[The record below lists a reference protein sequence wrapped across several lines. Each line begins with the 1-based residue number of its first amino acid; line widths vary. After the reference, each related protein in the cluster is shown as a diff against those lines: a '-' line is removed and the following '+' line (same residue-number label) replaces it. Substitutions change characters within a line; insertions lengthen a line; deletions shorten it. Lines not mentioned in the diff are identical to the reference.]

1 MLQKLRAASLL
12 WACCS
17 ALLALIVL
25 LGLGTWQWN
34 RKAWKEELV
43 ATISARVKAAPI
55 DAAAFRDL
63 KCKRVEQVGLAKSC
77 EYTAVRLTGAFDH
90 ANERHVYTSIDKPA
104 GGGVGG
110 QGYWIMTPFSVAG
123 TGETVAVSR
132 GFIPD
137 SSMNFA
143 NRETTWIKGETT
155 FTGLIRSAERRQQ
168 FTNAN
173 DPKKNTWYLRNP
185 QELFG
190 GDIGAA
196 IARRYLFI
204 DLLEPTPPGGL
215 PQPTAGRVDI
225 PNRHFEY
232 ALTWWALAA
241 TLLGVFAAFAAA
253 RLRAVKT
260 P

>member
-1 MLQKLRAASLL
+1 MLQKLRAAGLL
-12 WACCS
+12 WVS
-17 ALLALIVL
+17 ILALVALAIL
-25 LGLGTWQWN
+25 LSLGTWQWQ

-43 ATISARVKAAPI
+43 ATISARLKAAPI
-55 DAAAFRDL
+55 DAAAFRAL
-63 KCKRVEQVGLAKSC
+63 ECEPVEHVGVAKSC

-110 QGYWIMTPFSVAG
+110 QGYWIMTPFRISA
-123 TGETVAVSR
+123 TGETVTVSR

-137 SSMNFA
+137 NAMDIA
-143 NRETTWIKGETT
+143 IREKTWDLGETT
-155 FTGLIRSAERRQQ
+155 FTGLIRSAERRQT

-173 DPKKNTWYLRNP
+173 DPKKNTWFLRNP
-185 QELFG
+185 QELFSG
-190 GDIGAA
+190 EIGAA

-225 PNRHFEY
+225 PNRHLEY

-241 TLLGVFAAFAAA
+241 TLLGVFAVFSAA